1 MERARRNRR
10 SLNQQVIAE
19 LSDTV
24 DSAPIDE
31 AGRKCRR
38 AEQMI
43 LAATRVRAVMP
54 RYMNAEEINAAIQEG
69 RITLTL

>member
-1 MERARRNRR
+1 MWQQTKAGIRR
-10 SLNQQVIAE
+10 QEAGIAAVIGRIE
-19 LSDTV
+19 
-24 DSAPIDE
+24 E
-31 AGRKCRR
+31 AGRKRRR